1 MNPRELILINLKRQ
15 DLDYAVKVREALIHA
30 DDALR
35 KKDIV
40 FGRQII
46 SEIIF
51 MDNKTSRLNR
61 TQELQLIVA
70 LLTDFFTRDDP
81 TRLGLFFNIFE
92 VGKNSRKFILIK
104 FIIISIALQNGPAL
118 NAVGTYLLDSSLQEI
133 RIAADLNRLL
143 INEITYY
150 SNNSLAKLKSLPTLS
165 PLFTN
170 SLCLIFAETYKDTL
184 PTQII
189 GELITEF
196 MTLSP
201 FIYIFNIPSHVEV
214 GAFLLG
220 TFFRWT
226 VLSELYEEAPSLSK
240 LHLKILE
247 CLSSVDIKS
256 PSKPIVYT
264 KFLEVIIDQILKA
277 SKVIDPE
284 KIQKS
289 LEKFAQLIQISK
301 SFLYGNIPLLM
312 DRLKTLPK
320 NPLMELVLRLS

>member
-1 MNPRELILINLKRQ
+1 M
-15 DLDYAVKVREALIHA
+15 
-30 DDALR
+30 
-35 KKDIV
+35 
-40 FGRQII
+40 
-46 SEIIF
+46 
-51 MDNKTSRLNR
+51 
-61 TQELQLIVA
+61 
-70 LLTDFFTRDDP
+70 
-81 TRLGLFFNIFE
+81 
-92 VGKNSRKFILIK
+92 
-104 FIIISIALQNGPAL
+104 
-118 NAVGTYLLDSSLQEI
+118 QEI

-170 SLCLIFAETYKDTL
+170 SLCLIFAETYKDDML
-184 PTQII
+184 PTKII

-201 FIYIFNIPSHVEV
+201 FIYIFNIPSHIEV

-226 VLSELYEEAPSLSK
+226 ILSELYEEAPSLSK

-264 KFLEVIIDQILKA
+264 KFLEVIIDQIQKA
-277 SKVIDPE
+277 SKVKANDRV
-284 KIQKS
+284 QKS

-312 DRLKTLPK
+312 ERLKTLPK
-320 NPLMELVLRLS
+320 NPLMELILRLS

>member
-1 MNPRELILINLKRQ
+1 MK
-15 DLDYAVKVREALIHA
+15 
-30 DDALR
+30 
-35 KKDIV
+35 
-40 FGRQII
+40 
-46 SEIIF
+46 
-51 MDNKTSRLNR
+51 
-61 TQELQLIVA
+61 
-70 LLTDFFTRDDP
+70 
-81 TRLGLFFNIFE
+81 E
-92 VGKNSRKFILIK
+92 V
-104 FIIISIALQNGPAL
+104 
-118 NAVGTYLLDSSLQEI
+118 

-150 SNNSLAKLKSLPTLS
+150 SNNSLDKLKSLPTLS

-170 SLCLIFAETYKDTL
+170 SLCLIFAETYKDDML
-184 PTQII
+184 PTKII

-201 FIYIFNIPSHVEV
+201 FIYIFNIPSHIEV

-220 TFFRWT
+220 AVFRWT
-226 VLSELYEEAPSLSK
+226 ILSELYEESPSFSK

-264 KFLEVIIDQILKA
+264 KFLEIIIDQIQKA
-277 SKVIDPE
+277 SKVKDPE
-284 KIQKS
+284 RIQRS

-312 DRLKTLPK
+312 EKLKLLPK
-320 NPLMELVLRLS
+320 NPLMELILRLS